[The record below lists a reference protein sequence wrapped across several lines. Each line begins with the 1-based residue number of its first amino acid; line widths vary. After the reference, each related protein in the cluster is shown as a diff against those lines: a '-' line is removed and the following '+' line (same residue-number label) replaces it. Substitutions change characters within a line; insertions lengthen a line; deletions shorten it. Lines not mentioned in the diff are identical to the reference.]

1 MTAIRHSLPS
11 LVSFTTLACGV
22 TSVALSIE
30 GRLAPAGALIL
41 LGYLL
46 DAVDGEI
53 ARRLDR
59 TSEFGVQLDSLV
71 DVVHFGGATAVLLA
85 QHLRPGSWGGW
96 PAWILALI
104 FMIASCFRLAR
115 FNLSAAEHT
124 KHTTTGL
131 TISTGGA
138 YLTLA
143 VLADLAF
150 QGALFSDVFFG
161 LLVLA
166 ISALMAS
173 RIPFPEL
180 QALLRYRWAGVA
192 TMAAGALAAL
202 WLTPQ
207 FVWWGLTTTY
217 IAVGVLKAGARRIR

>member
-1 MTAIRHSLPS
+1 
-11 LVSFTTLACGV
+11 
-22 TSVALSIE
+22 
-30 GRLAPAGALIL
+30 
-41 LGYLL
+41 
-46 DAVDGEI
+46 
-53 ARRLDR
+53 
-59 TSEFGVQLDSLV
+59 
-71 DVVHFGGATAVLLA
+71 
-85 QHLRPGSWGGW
+85 
-96 PAWILALI
+96 
-104 FMIASCFRLAR
+104 MIASCFRLAR
-115 FNLSAAEHT
+115 FNLSASEHT
-124 KHTTTGL
+124 KQTTTGL

-161 LLVLA
+161 VLVLA
-166 ISALMAS
+166 ISALMVS

-180 QALLRYRWAGVA
+180 QALLRYRWAGLA

-217 IAVGVLKAGARRIR
+217 IAVGVLRAGARRIR

>member
-1 MTAIRHSLPS
+1 MTTYRLSLPD

-30 GRLAPAGALIL
+30 GRLVPAGALIL

-46 DAVDGEI
+46 DAVDGEM
-53 ARRLDR
+53 ARRLNR
-59 TSEFGVQLDSLV
+59 ASEFGIHLDSLV
-71 DVVHFGGATAVLLA
+71 DVVHFGGAVSVLFT
-85 QHLRPGSWGGW
+85 QHLRHSALGGW
-96 PAWILALI
+96 PAWLLALLY
-104 FMIASCFRLAR
+104 MIAACYRLAR
-115 FNLSAAEHT
+115 FNLTAGQHS
-124 KHTTTGL
+124 KLTTTGL

-150 QGALFSDVFFG
+150 HDQIFPDAFFIP
-161 LLVLA
+161 LVLG
-166 ISALMAS
+166 ISVLMAS

-180 QALLRYRWAGVA
+180 QALLRYRWAGAA
-192 TMAAGALAAL
+192 TMVAGALAAL

-217 IAVGVLKAGARRIR
+217 IAMGVLRAGARRFR